1 MKNLGSI
8 FSAMR
13 ASLFPTAEEKAI
25 AQGTP
30 GERHRYALQNLCA
43 SNPRRNACRKLF
55 RRLRSEG
62 VRVRRPADLRPH
74 FAVLFAQLSERLTKP
89 VVVEHEG
96 TVQP

>member
-1 MKNLGSI
+1 MITAYSN
-8 FSAMR
+8 R
-13 ASLFPTAEEKAI
+13 AERRAEA
-25 AQGTP
+25 ARTGTRMLRGANRP
-30 GERHRYALQNLCA
+30 A